1 MTITFVQAMLNRAL
15 LHPMTW
21 KQLEEALG
29 KLAPLF
35 ELNSGLNGED
45 SPLFLNKEEQG
56 PSDPNDSD
64 YWDPDYYVGIQL
76 IGEAKTLPNNSID
89 GLEFES
95 FTAAVKDAAER
106 QPDELA
112 VLRTA
117 KGKAL
122 AVTSVE
128 TEVSVGLT
136 DVKPCLRLII

>member
-1 MTITFVQAMLNRAL
+1 MATITFVGAMLYCPL
-15 LHPMTW
+15 FHPLSW
-21 KQLEEALG
+21 AKLDEALD
-29 KLAPLF
+29 KHRPYF
-35 ELNSGLNGED
+35 ELNKGIIGED
-45 SPLFLNKEEQG
+45 SPLFMNKDAQG
-56 PSDPNDSD
+56 SLDPE
-64 YWDPDYYVGIQL
+64 YLDPDYYVGIQMK
-76 IGEAKTLPNNSID
+76 GEEIKSLPNSNID
-89 GLEFES
+89 GLEFWPFVE
-95 FTAAVKDAAER
+95 AVKDAAKK